1 MQEINRTVQSAN
13 DASLHVF
20 FATEYWVED
29 YCGANRT
36 TAGAGVNWKDT
47 NFFTSVRYGNYR
59 TIGDSTFG
67 FAFLC
72 QSTSGSNEISYSKV
86 KGPLWFN
93 MQFTAGTTEHHA
105 DRCTVYCEDTNFPQG
120 IRTWA
125 GAIGPFEAENCVVIS
140 VGNPQVN
147 SAITS
152 TGNECHTTITGGN
165 VPVNTTTLDLVNAT
179 TAYRALY
186 LGTRGAEIQ

>member
-1 MQEINRTVQSAN
+1 M
-13 DASLHVF
+13 HVF

-72 QSTSGSNEISYSKV
+72 QSASGSNEISYSKV

-140 VGNPQVN
+140 VGNPQVTLGYPPKN
-147 SAITS
+147 DKWRRIVKPWL
-152 TGNECHTTITGGN
+152 GYQIKTIVSEEWYN
-165 VPVNTTTLDLVNAT
+165 VPQNCFAIKVA
-179 TAYRALY
+179 
-186 LGTRGAEIQ
+186 I